1 MSRIRFRFDDRTLM
15 INNEVCAIITGF
27 DKYAVSMAGNVY
39 NIKTGKQLKP
49 SKEYGRKLKYV
60 SPGKFASAG
69 TGEKIN
75 YYRVMV
81 NLYDGHG
88 KSHPKRV
95 HQLVAQEWLK
105 DTNLNP
111 DGTPIVGKKCVN
123 HIDHNTEN
131 NSVFNLEICDN
142 KYNCTH

>member
-27 DKYAVSMAGNVY
+27 DKYAVSMHGNVY
-39 NIKTGKQLKP
+39 NIKTGRKLKL
-49 SKEYGRKLKYV
+49 SKMYGRKLKYI
-60 SPGKFASAG
+60 SPGKYASAG
-69 TGEKIN
+69 TGEKRN
-75 YYRVMV
+75 YYIIKVDLIDD
-81 NLYDGHG
+81 NG
-88 KSHPKRV
+88 KRYTKKV

-105 DTNLNP
+105 DTDLNP

-131 NSVFNLEICDN
+131 NKVTNLEYCDN
-142 KYNCTH
+142 KYNCNH

>member
-39 NIKTGKQLKP
+39 NIKTGKQLKQVYY
-49 SKEYGRKLKYV
+49 STNYNDYKRCRINLRNNGKTYNKY
-60 SPGKFASAG
+60 
-69 TGEKIN
+69 
-75 YYRVMV
+75 
-81 NLYDGHG
+81 
-88 KSHPKRV
+88 V

-105 DTNLNP
+105 DTDFNP
-111 DGTPIVGKKCVN
+111 DGTPIVGNRCVN

-131 NSVFNLEICDN
+131 NSVFNLEYCDY
-142 KYNCTH
+142 KYNSNH